1 MKLSWSPVI
10 SCNHSWNEKK
20 DAMLTDKSLIE
31 NLAPQQATFHI
42 LTCIDRSPIPVISST

>member
-10 SCNHSWNEKK
+10 TVEMKKK